1 LIDTPFPWQTAIQ
14 YIKGVGPN
22 RAALFQKLEI
32 QTLEDLLYFIP
43 FRYEDRSGLKK
54 ISELCPG
61 EIETVV
67 GEVVA
72 LGMSE
77 TSRRR
82 MKIVDLAISDPS
94 GVLHVKWFNQPY
106 LKTAFKK
113 GDRVMLNGKVKR
125 GYSGML
131 AFEMES
137 PHYEKV
143 GDNEAQ
149 VHIDR
154 IVPVYHE
161 TKGITSKALRSLTFQ
176 TLARYGAQIPDFLP
190 PDLIRKFHLPS
201 LSEAIRHIHFPPKG
215 TDLSL
220 LNAGKSLAHKRLAFD
235 ELFLLECG
243 LALRQQGRTEKI
255 EGIAF
260 DTSEDI
266 VEPLRK
272 LVPFSLT
279 GAQERVLSEIAS
291 DMASVHP
298 MHRLIQGDVGS
309 GKTIV
314 ALLSLLIAIENGYQ
328 AAIMAPTEILAEQH
342 DFSLRTYLEACGK
355 SMLLLTSD
363 MKKSKKTEALEQ
375 IGSGQV
381 DLVIGTHALIQ
392 EGVCFARLGL
402 AVVDEQHKFGV
413 LQRAK
418 LVLKGSQPDLL
429 IMTATPIPRTLAMT
443 LYGDLNI
450 SVIDELPP
458 GRTPIRTRLFSGKQR
473 DQAYRLVEAE
483 MAKGHQAY
491 VVCPLV
497 EESEKLDLKAA
508 TELYALF
515 QTETFPQRKI
525 GLLHG
530 RMKREEKETMMR
542 QFKDKHIELLVATTV
557 VEVGIDIPN
566 ASVMVIEHV
575 ERYGLSQ
582 LHQLRGRVGRGAAQS
597 VCLMIADYPISKEG
611 KQRLQAMV
619 DTSDGFKIAEAD
631 LAIRGPGEFFGTR
644 QAGLPSLK
652 IANLMRDVKILEA
665 ARKEAFAWVKEDP
678 ALSTPDSLPLRATLE
693 RKWQGKLE
701 WLTLA

>member
-1 LIDTPFPWQTAIQ
+1 MIDTPFPWQTAIQ

-54 ISELCPG
+54 ISELRPG

-72 LGMSE
+72 VGMSE

-82 MKIVDLAISDPS
+82 MKVVDLAISDPS
-94 GVLHVKWFNQPY
+94 GLLHAKWFNQPY

-125 GYSGML
+125 GYSVGL

-176 TLARYGAQIPDFLP
+176 ALARYGTQIPDFLP

-201 LSEAIRHIHFPPKG
+201 LREAIQHIHFPPKG
-215 TDLSL
+215 TDLSE

-243 LALRQQGRTEKI
+243 LALRQQGRTEQV

-260 DTSEDI
+260 DTSEAI

-272 LVPFSLT
+272 LVSFSLT
-279 GAQERVLSEIAS
+279 GAQERVLSEIAP

-342 DFSLRTYLEACGK
+342 DFSLRAYLEARGK

-363 MKKSKKTEALEQ
+363 MKKSNKTEALEQ

-392 EGVCFARLGL
+392 EGVAFANLGL

-458 GRTPIRTRLFSGKQR
+458 GRTPIRTRLFSGRQR
-473 DQAYRLVEAE
+473 DQVYRLVEAE
-483 MAKGHQAY
+483 LAKGHQAY

-542 QFKDKHIELLVATTV
+542 QFKDKRIDLLVATTV

-582 LHQLRGRVGRGAAQS
+582 LHQLRGRVGRGTAQS

-678 ALSTPDSLPLRATLE
+678 ALSTPDSLALRATLE